1 MEFIEECLTSIDF
14 EWRSK
19 VRSLLVPE
27 CLVDPHCWDDSDFVG
42 YGVVTSVSH
51 HFDCAHDIWNCICCH
66 QQASYWWW
74 VDRISGFEFW
84 ILGPKRI
91 CQTFERQ
98 LVWLPEGTHRQG
110 RWERWRLFRK
120 EKFPWT
126 ALASQKTVTFGSWC
140 RVWSTGEQ
148 RPKTL
153 LLCCISWMNSY
164 PVKWESYFINHYL
177 VGGFK
182 YV

>member
-110 RWERWRLFRK
+110 RWEDEDFFAKKNSMNGLGLTKNRNLWVVMSCLVHRWAETK
-120 EKFPWT
+120 NP
-126 ALASQKTVTFGSWC
+126 AS
-140 RVWSTGEQ
+140 
-148 RPKTL
+148 L
-153 LLCCISWMNSY
+153 LYIVDELLPS
-164 PVKWESYFINHYL
+164 
-177 VGGFK
+177 
-182 YV
+182 